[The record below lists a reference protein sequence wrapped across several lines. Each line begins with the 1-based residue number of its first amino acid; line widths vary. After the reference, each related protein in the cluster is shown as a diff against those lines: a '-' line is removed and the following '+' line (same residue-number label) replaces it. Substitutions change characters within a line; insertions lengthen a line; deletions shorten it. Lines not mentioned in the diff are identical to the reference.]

1 MCKRS
6 SAEILKKGTT
16 SDYLYP
22 NTYMHLRSKLPAL
35 RLLLATLACVLCFSF
50 QASSQMRKVYKDS
63 DASDINKLSFLS
75 PSQGYVAFANWL
87 GYTADSGRTFLRK
100 DVTLNNVDFNNYS
113 VNVTFGFSISG
124 VKALSKDTLLLYGHY
139 GLVSAIL
146 YSVNGGNNFKLVFH
160 GNASSSLTYGFQDMV
175 FAGSSAKGF
184 AIDQDRIMRT
194 TDRGRSWSVVWP
206 IPETYYSNLQAIDAN
221 NYIAFADL
229 GLTSTRFLMS
239 TDGGSTWE
247 QRPLPTGGL
256 YYAYFLTSQKGWI
269 HLSSTEGRLLY
280 HTADGGRNWTK
291 VNTRE
296 TSIDIKKM
304 QFVDDNTGFAI
315 TDDYDVYKTSDGGR
329 TWEKLTHDSNYYS
342 DMDMHLDLQCLNATQ
357 LWAGGTRG
365 FLEMSNNAGGPT
377 IPQAYFSVDT
387 TGMHIDNVV
396 HLNNLGKTAYT
407 YEWFVNGSFIVN
419 SYNATYVHDKRHT
432 TDTIKVVAHNGN
444 VNDTT
449 VEYVYF
455 PFPLLIDSFSPVTAK
470 AGDEVTIKGSR
481 FNGADRVTFGGQPAA
496 SFSVLRD
503 GTIRAVPSA
512 QGASGSILVRGP
524 NGLDSLGGFTFLPAP
539 VIYDFTPDVDTVG
552 STITIYGAHFL
563 TTTAVSFG
571 GVPATSFTIV
581 SDSVITAVVG
591 EGETGK
597 ISIKNTGG
605 LSIPGVDGLKDF
617 HIKAVI
623 RDFWPK
629 IGTTGEMV
637 EITGTGFGSTNF
649 VAFGSE
655 YVKSFEINSTTS
667 ITAMV
672 GDGGTGKVSVVT
684 RGVLAQKDGFT
695 FVQCP
700 AITGMTP
707 LSGPVGTTVTITG
720 NYFSTDPAE
729 NMVRFGPVRAVV
741 TAATEHSLTVTVPAG
756 ATYEPVTV
764 AHDGLTSNSG
774 KAFNVTFDN
783 GGSITASSFDPRVD
797 FTIPVR
803 ITYHEF
809 GGTMRSGDIDGDG
822 KIDVIIADNTRLYI
836 LRNTTTGDSI
846 TFAPPHVLVD
856 LPGESAWLAEVQL
869 ADFNGDGKLDL
880 FYPPDSWNYIL
891 INRSQPGNF
900 AFDPPKMIRGWG
912 ILADVDGD
920 GKPDLAGSW
929 EVYRNLSN
937 PDTFRYAWEQTIN
950 VPGQLRGVGDLDGDG
965 KPEIIGTSADS
976 VIIWRNVSTKGEI
989 KFERVGSYY
998 SNGATNVDVGDLDND
1013 GKNDFVVSSGDG
1025 AFISF
1030 FRNTTDPDIGAL
1042 TFEVERNYR
1051 PGAVPSELDLS
1062 DVDGDNKLDLVYLN
1076 ISGEPDAHM
1085 SIMKNLS
1092 TPGKVRF
1099 SDRVAFDNGRMS
1111 ANLIVADLNGDS
1123 KPDIMTAGNKEG
1135 IISIYR
1141 NHVSTQ
1147 PFLYAFSPSSGVKG
1161 TTVRISGL
1169 HLTGVTAVKFGDAP
1183 ALSFTVD
1190 NDSTITAIVGDGSTG
1205 NVSVSSAAGIS
1216 TGNEF
1221 IYGVVPVIHAVT
1233 PATGPVGSSV
1243 VITGEHFSED
1253 AAANRVLFGTV
1264 KAKVLSA
1271 STTSLT
1277 VEVPTGTDYTP
1288 VTLTTDHLTAYAV
1301 LPFVTTYAVTS
1312 DTLFAFNEKTDLTY
1326 GYIRKIVDLNNDNK
1340 PEMIAE
1346 KKDSLMIVP
1355 NNSSPDQ
1362 LSFAPHKAIYTSIVP
1377 SSILNGDVDGDGR
1390 TDLVVFSGK
1399 NKDFQ
1404 VHLNTGTGNEI
1415 SFKTYTIVTSQM
1427 QQPPDGS
1434 GMAIGDIDG
1443 DGKSDIAVSSFYPGN
1458 FSIYR
1463 NISTP
1468 GNPAFDIR
1476 QDFIVPYGAQSIWV
1490 NDMDGDGA
1498 GDVILINARTI
1509 VIYRNISSKGRIAFA
1524 EPKEII
1530 YSLYNSPTTIR
1541 LGDLNGDGKP
1551 EIMSASGGGIWVIN
1565 NNCTPGKLT
1574 FGEPILY
1581 KLNGSCWDAF
1591 MSDLNGDG
1599 KPELVGIL
1607 DSYYYNT
1614 KGISVLRNTSVPGGA
1629 ISFAD
1634 PRILPGG
1641 DSAGVALA
1649 GDINGDGR
1657 QDLIAS
1663 LTWADKSVIL
1673 LNQLSDTVQRRV
1685 CDNAPATLVSN
1696 LTGQHYQWQQTA
1708 GKGFVNINDNAGFSG
1723 TNTSTLKLAHIPRS
1737 WQGYQFR
1744 CVVDDKY
1751 SIRFA
1756 MQVDEIVHPSVTVL
1770 SDKDV
1775 VCIDRTVN
1783 FYAYPENG
1791 GTAPRYRWLINGV
1804 RVDTTSSKS
1813 NRFSSTWLK
1822 NNDQVS
1828 VIMQSSIACAQ
1839 PDSDTSEPVGIIV
1852 RDLNPDVLVTDSNF
1866 TVINYSEGNIE
1877 WQYYTNYSWQTAPQ
1891 PAAGP
1896 VYVPQFDGKYRV
1908 VIEADSC
1915 KGVSREITF
1924 NLPVPDNDNGR
1935 LDLHLYPNPVGN
1947 ILTIDK
1953 MDVTDRWE
1961 KLFIMSLDG
1970 SQELGTYDVSGRTKI
1985 SVNVAQLQGGVYLA
1999 VIKRKKGKPV
2009 TIRFMKIE

>member
-1 MCKRS
+1 
-6 SAEILKKGTT
+6 
-16 SDYLYP
+16 
-22 NTYMHLRSKLPAL
+22 MHLRSKLPAL
-35 RLLLATLACVLCFSF
+35 RLLLASLACVLCFSF
-50 QASSQMRKVYKDS
+50 QASSQMRKVYTDS

-75 PSQGYVAFANWL
+75 PSQGYVAFGNWL
-87 GYTADSGRTFLRK
+87 GYTADSGRTFLKK
-100 DVTLNNVDFNNYS
+100 DITLNNVDFNNYS

-124 VKALSKDTLLLYGHY
+124 VKALSKDTLLVYGDY
-139 GLVSAIL
+139 GLVGAIL

-160 GNASSSLTYGFQDMV
+160 GNSSGDLTYGFQDMV
-175 FAGSSAKGF
+175 FAGNSAKGF

-206 IPETYYSNLQAIDAN
+206 MPQTYYSNLQAIDAN
-221 NYIAFADL
+221 TYIAFADI
-229 GLTSTRFLMS
+229 GIINTKFLMS
-239 TDGGSTWE
+239 TDGGNTWE
-247 QRPLPTGGL
+247 TRPLPTGGL
-256 YYAYFLTSQKGWI
+256 YYAYFLTPQKGWVY
-269 HLSSTEGRLLY
+269 LSSSTEGKLLY
-280 HTADGGRNWTK
+280 YTADGGRNWNKLSTK
-291 VNTRE
+291 A
-296 TSIDIKKM
+296 TSIDVRKF

-315 TDDYDVYKTSDGGR
+315 GNDYEVYKTTDGGR
-329 TWEKLTHDSNYYS
+329 MWERLTHDSDSYS
-342 DMDMHLDLQCLNATQ
+342 NLNMYLDLQCLNTTQ

-365 FLEMSNNAGGPT
+365 VLEMSNNGGGPT
-377 IPQAYFSVDT
+377 IPQAFFTVDT

-396 HLNNLGKTAYT
+396 HLINSGKTVYT
-407 YEWFVNGSFIVN
+407 YEWFVNGSFAGN
-419 SYNATYVHDKRHT
+419 SYNATYVHDKRHS
-432 TDTIKVVAHNGN
+432 TDTIKVVAHNSN
-444 VNDTT
+444 VTDTM
-449 VEYVYF
+449 VRYVSF
-455 PFPLLIDSFSPVTAK
+455 PPTLLVDSFSPVTAK
-470 AGDEVTIKGSR
+470 AGDVVTISGSR
-481 FNGADRVTFGGQPAA
+481 FSGADRVTFGGQPAE
-496 SFSVLRD
+496 SFSVQRN

-512 QGASGSILVRGP
+512 QGASGSILVQGP
-524 NGLDSLGGFTFLPAP
+524 NGIDSLAGFTFLPAA
-539 VIYDFTPDVDTVG
+539 VIYDFTPDTDTVG

-563 TTTAVSFG
+563 TATAVSFG

-597 ISIKNTGG
+597 ISIKNAGG
-605 LSIPGVDGLKDF
+605 LSIPGVDGLKEF
-617 HIKAVI
+617 SIKAVI

-649 VAFGSE
+649 VAFGTE
-655 YVKSFEINSTTS
+655 YVKSFEINSKTS

-700 AITGMTP
+700 EITGMTP

-720 NYFSTDPAE
+720 NHFSTNPAE
-729 NMVRFGPVRAVV
+729 NMVRFGPVRAEV

-764 AHDGLTSNSG
+764 AHDGLVSNSG

-783 GGSITASSFDPRVD
+783 GGSITATSFDQRID
-797 FTIPVR
+797 FIIPVR
-803 ITYHEF
+803 ITYHRF
-809 GGTMRSGDIDGDG
+809 GGTMRAGDIDGDG
-822 KIDVIIADNTRLYI
+822 KTDIIIADNTKLYI

-846 TFAPPHVLVD
+846 TFDAPHVLVD
-856 LPGESAWLAEVQL
+856 LPREDDWLAEVQL

-912 ILADVDGD
+912 LLADMDGD

-937 PDTFRYAWEQTIN
+937 PDTFRYSWEQSIN
-950 VPGQLRGVGDLDGDG
+950 VPDQSRIAGDLDGDG
-965 KPEIIGTSADS
+965 KPEIIGTSGDS
-976 VIIWRNVSTKGEI
+976 VTIWRNIGTKGEI
-989 KFERVGSYY
+989 KFERIGAYY
-998 SNGATNVDVGDLDND
+998 SNGAINVRVGDLDND
-1013 GKNDFVVSSGDG
+1013 GRNDFVVSSGDG
-1025 AFISF
+1025 SFISF
-1030 FRNTTDPDIGAL
+1030 FRNTTDPATGEL
-1042 TFEVERNYR
+1042 KFEVERNYR

-1062 DVDGDNKLDLVYLN
+1062 DIDGDNKLDLVYLN
-1076 ISGEPDAHM
+1076 VSGEPDAHV

-1092 TPGKVRF
+1092 TPGRLRF
-1099 SDRVAFDNGRMS
+1099 SDRVTFDNGRLS

-1123 KPDIMTAGNKEG
+1123 KPDMMTAGNKEG

-1161 TTVRISGL
+1161 TTVLISGL

-1205 NVSVSSAAGIS
+1205 NVSVSSTAGTS
-1216 TGNEF
+1216 AGGEF
-1221 IYGVVPVIHAVT
+1221 IYGVVPVIHTVT

-1253 AAANRVLFGTV
+1253 PGANRVLFGTA

-1301 LPFVTTYAVTS
+1301 LPFVTTYPVTS
-1312 DTLFAFNEKTDLTY
+1312 DTLFAFNEKTGLAY
-1326 GYIRKIVDLNNDNK
+1326 NYVRKIADLNNDNK
-1340 PEMIAE
+1340 PEIIAE
-1346 KKDSLMIVP
+1346 KKDSLVIVP

-1362 LSFAPHKAIYTSIVP
+1362 LSFAPHKAIYTSITP
-1377 SSILNGDVDGDGR
+1377 SFILNGDVDGDGR
-1390 TDLVVFSGK
+1390 TDLVVFNGD

-1415 SFKTYTIVTSQM
+1415 SFKTHTIVTSQM

-1434 GMAIGDIDG
+1434 GTAIGDIDG
-1443 DGKSDIAVSSFYPGN
+1443 DGKSDIAVSNFYPGM
-1458 FSIYR
+1458 FSVYR

-1468 GNPAFDIR
+1468 GHPAFDVR
-1476 QDFIVPYGAQSIWV
+1476 QDFIVTYGAESIVV

-1498 GDVILINARTI
+1498 ADVILINGRRM
-1509 VIYRNISSKGRIAFA
+1509 VIYRNISSKGHIAFA
-1524 EPKEII
+1524 PPVEIL
-1530 YSLYNSPTTIR
+1530 YSLYNSPLTIR

-1551 EIMSASGGGIWVIN
+1551 DIISASGGGIWVIN
-1565 NNCTPGKLT
+1565 NNSAPGT
-1574 FGEPILY
+1574 FAFGEPVMF
-1581 KLNGSCWDAF
+1581 KVDGSCRDAF
-1591 MSDLNGDG
+1591 ISDLNGDG
-1599 KPELVGIL
+1599 RPELLGIL
-1607 DSYYYNT
+1607 DGYYYT
-1614 KGISVLRNTSVPGGA
+1614 AKGISVLRNTSVASGA

-1663 LTWADKSVIL
+1663 LAWADKSVLL
-1673 LNQLSDTVQRRV
+1673 LNQLSDTVHKRV
-1685 CDNAPATLVSN
+1685 CDNAPAVLTSN
-1696 LTGQHYQWQQTA
+1696 LTGQRYQWQRQT
-1708 GKGFVNINDNAGFSG
+1708 GNGFVNITDNADFSG
-1723 TNTSTLKLAHIPRS
+1723 TRTSTLTLAHVPRS
-1737 WQGYQFR
+1737 WQEYQFR

-1751 SIRFA
+1751 STRIA
-1756 MQVDEIVHPSVTVL
+1756 MQVEEIVQPSVVVV

-1775 VCIDRTVN
+1775 ICSGRTVT
-1783 FYAYPENG
+1783 FKAFPENG
-1791 GTAPRYRWLINGV
+1791 GIAPVYRWRINGV
-1804 RVDTTSSKS
+1804 PVDTTGSG
-1813 NRFSSTWLK
+1813 NVLFSPTWLK
-1822 NNDQVS
+1822 NNDKVS
-1828 VIMQSSIACAQ
+1828 VIMESSITCAQ
-1839 PDSDTSEPVGIIV
+1839 PASDTSEPVGIIV
-1852 RDLNPDVLVTDSNF
+1852 RDFTPDILATDSNL
-1866 TVINYSEGNIE
+1866 TVVNYSEGTIE
-1877 WQYYTNYSWQTAPQ
+1877 WQYYDRFYWKTALGIATELVYIPQ
-1891 PAAGP
+1891 VNG
-1896 VYVPQFDGKYRV
+1896 QYRV
-1908 VIEADSC
+1908 VIGADSC
-1915 KGVSREITF
+1915 TGVSRAVTF
-1924 NLPVPDNDNGR
+1924 NLPVEDSDNGR

-1947 ILTIDK
+1947 TLTIDK
-1953 MDVTDRWE
+1953 MNVTDRWE

-1970 SQELGTYDVSGRTKI
+1970 SQELGSYNVSGRTKI
-1985 SVNVAQLQGGVYLA
+1985 SVNVTQLQAGIYLA
-1999 VIKRKKGKPV
+1999 VLKREKGRPV
-2009 TIRFMKIE
+2009 TIRFMKLD